1 MSTQQN
7 FRTVRTLLSVPEFM
21 ASTGLG
27 RTKTYELI
35 GSGDLETVTVG
46 RRRMVPAEA
55 LQDWVARLRAQSRAT
70 Q

>member
-1 MSTQQN
+1 MNSSVQKA
-7 FRTVRTLLSVPEFM
+7 FLSVPEFM
-21 ASTGLG
+21 ATTGLG

-55 LQDWVARLRAQSRAT
+55 LQDWVARLRTQSGAT